1 MKELNLTD
9 VIETHDA
16 ILLLTKMDKIKVVKK
31 FKELLWKK
39 IINENIHNNIN
50 KNIWIEINKI
60 YY

>member
-1 MKELNLTD
+1 
-9 VIETHDA
+9 
-16 ILLLTKMDKIKVVKK
+16 MDKIKVVKK